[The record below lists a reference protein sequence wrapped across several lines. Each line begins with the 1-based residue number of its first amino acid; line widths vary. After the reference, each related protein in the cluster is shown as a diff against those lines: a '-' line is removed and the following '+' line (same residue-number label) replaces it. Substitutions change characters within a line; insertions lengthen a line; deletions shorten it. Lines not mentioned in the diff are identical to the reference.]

1 MKRHYRMFNLIYY
14 LHAVDQKVPF
24 VQQNKTLKAPNV
36 WNYCETGSN
45 LAMNLRDKED
55 SYLDNISSFLKY
67 LSS

>member
-1 MKRHYRMFNLIYY
+1 MQSIKK
-14 LHAVDQKVPF
+14 DPF

-36 WNYCETGSN
+36 WNYCETGSK

>member
-1 MKRHYRMFNLIYY
+1 MQSIKK
-14 LHAVDQKVPF
+14 DPF

-36 WNYCETGSN
+36 WNYCKTGSK